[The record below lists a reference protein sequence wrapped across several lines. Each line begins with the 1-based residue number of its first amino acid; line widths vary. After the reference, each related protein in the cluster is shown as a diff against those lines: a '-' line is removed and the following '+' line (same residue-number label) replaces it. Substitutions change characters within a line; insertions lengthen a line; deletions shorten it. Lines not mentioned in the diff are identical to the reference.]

1 VLLLSLSPLLE
12 GINLRNNHLSGSIP
26 GGISQL
32 SLLTELVLS
41 ENELTSSIPQLSELT
56 DLGE

>member
-1 VLLLSLSPLLE
+1 LLLSLSPLLE
-12 GINLRNNHLSGSIP
+12 GINLQNNNLSGSIP
-26 GGISQL
+26 RGISQL
-32 SLLTELVLS
+32 SLLTELELS

>member
-1 VLLLSLSPLLE
+1 LLLSLSPLLE
-12 GINLRNNHLSGSIP
+12 GINLQNNNLSGSIP

-32 SLLTELVLS
+32 SLLTELELS